1 MTSPWRSCACVFLAV
16 VGMAAFPTRL
26 VAQPT
31 IIDSGRHLLPPP
43 DKLPGQPEARID
55 IARQKPRHWDF
66 EDGTLQGFTFES
78 VMGVTGSAFHNQ
90 PTFGDNVSSKR
101 ALDTAS
107 LRLPPEPCAGLV
119 LDEASTCEFGA
130 GAQLSYLTRL
140 NADFTRLRN
149 NLATVGGSYANTP
162 FPIGKKGLYWLG
174 TAEHRP
180 SAYARATTMRL
191 AIPSHLPSAAWGNLQ
206 GERRVGRIVSPEI
219 ELQHDYFHLLVG
231 GGCTADVGVYLQH
244 RRPVLGEGAVGRG
257 DLPGL
262 PGSGGR
268 RSAPALSYVWETL
281 LDRDGRPV
289 AARGHC
295 IENMVRVSF
304 NIGNLRGTR
313 ARIMIED
320 RATGTWGHVNVDDI
334 WLTNTAPA
342 PSSRD
347 TDPVWGVADLHAHLM
362 NEKAFTA
369 YGAGGRIPEARALW
383 GSAFGPISSLGNCN
397 DTHTTNDLHFNPHQ
411 DELLGTTYT
420 LCRDVCL
427 NLLEGAGV
435 PNLPGDQLSQDGVF
449 GGYHNNSESGYPTFK
464 NWPMWYSSI
473 HQQMHWTWVERAYQ
487 GGVRLMVATVGNS
500 EVISF
505 AMVKE
510 KNLPFSSDQ
519 DALALQIPAIK
530 EFARLNSSWAQVAY
544 TPQEARRIINGGKLA
559 IVIGVEL
566 DHIMD
571 SKRCDP
577 AVGTLAHHPARE
589 YAHPGPWAS
598 QTGVDLGSGGSIATA
613 AQFIGAQTRV
623 MHTDAHPETCT
634 PSQIEARVDALY
646 REGVRHVIPVH
657 FSDSMLG
664 GYAIT
669 SDLFVASAIFGDA
682 SARMP
687 TLMTQEELTAQ
698 YGNSVRPFVPV
709 PREIYPGENSDRE
722 ERWRR
727 ALPLSFKLSEV
738 TVPIWAKL
746 APESILDGSIVPP
759 GIGRTIV
766 QHVAG
771 QCIDDP
777 VARGIAAFFSL
788 GASELSCALSPLT
801 AAAIDAVR
809 NALPYEGATDSPAM
823 VPLAL
828 DQPKRDLPFHVNAR
842 GLSGDGER
850 FVRSMMRHA
859 MMIDLQ
865 HGSER
870 TKNDILALTGPY
882 PVMAS
887 HGGVQTGLTRH
898 TENVLSRKQMRDVY
912 APPAGFTPGLVGL
925 GMQSSAALVEQI
937 REVASGGS
945 PSEAQRAVALH
956 TRGVALGSDFNGLD
970 WHAAPRFGRFAFY
983 HGTGSGNPAR
993 ERSERQRSGR
1003 HGGIGNL
1010 VNYAPYPA
1018 GTNPWASTLP
1028 ECDPACDSWS
1038 AHTATHT
1045 PLNAHQV
1052 SRDGVTTR
1060 SFDINYDGLAHYGM
1074 IPDFLQELIV
1084 LGTGAEEMGS
1094 LFRSAEALIRM
1105 WEESCFLAYQEG
1117 TTPSSLVRGCG
1128 ERRLYE

>member
-1 MTSPWRSCACVFLAV
+1 MT
-16 VGMAAFPTRL
+16 AFPTRL
-26 VAQPT
+26 VAQST
-31 IIDSGRHLLPPP
+31 IVDSERHLLPPP
-43 DKLPGQPEARID
+43 DRVPGQPEVRID
-55 IARQKPRHWDF
+55 ISRQLPRHWDF
-66 EDGTLQGFTFES
+66 EDGTLQGFTFEAVGGS
-78 VMGVTGSAFHNQ
+78 TGSAFHNQ
-90 PTFGDNVSSKR
+90 PTFGDNVSSRR
-101 ALDTAS
+101 ALNTAS
-107 LRLPPEPCAGLV
+107 LRLPPDPCAGLV
-119 LDEASTCEFGA
+119 LDEAITCEFGA
-130 GAQLSYLTRL
+130 GAQLSYLKRL

-149 NLATVGGSYANTP
+149 SLATVGGSYADAP

-180 SAYARATTMRL
+180 SAYASANTMRH
-191 AIPSHLPSAAWGNLQ
+191 AIPSHPPSAGWGALQ
-206 GERRVGRIVSPEI
+206 AERRVGRIVSPEI

-231 GGCTADVGVYLQH
+231 GGCTSDVGVYLQY
-244 RRPVLGEGAVGRG
+244 RRPVLGNGALGRD

-262 PGSGGR
+262 RGLPGTGGGR
-268 RSAPALSYVWETL
+268 RSAPALTYVWETL
-281 LDRDGRPV
+281 LDRGGQPV

-320 RATGTWGHVNVDDI
+320 RATGPWGHINVDDI
-334 WLTNTAPA
+334 WLSNTAPA

-369 YGAGGRIPEARALW
+369 YGASGRLPQARALW

-397 DTHTTNDLHFNPHQ
+397 DTHTTSDLHFSPHQ

-435 PNLPGDQLSQDGVF
+435 PDLPGDQLSQDGVF
-449 GGYHNNSESGYPTFK
+449 KGYHNNHDSGYPAFR
-464 NWPMWYSSI
+464 NWPMWYSAI

-487 GGVRLMVATVGNS
+487 GGVRLMVAAVGNS
-500 EVISF
+500 EVVSF

-510 KNLPFSSDQ
+510 KHLPFSSDQ

-530 EFARLNSSWAQVAY
+530 EFARLNASWAQIAY
-544 TPQEARRIINGGKLA
+544 TPQEARRIINSGKLA

-571 SKRCDP
+571 SKHCDP
-577 AVGTLAHHPARE
+577 GVTTLAHHTARE

-598 QTGVDLGSGGSIATA
+598 QMGVDLAAAGSIATA
-613 AQFIGAQTRV
+613 AQFIGASTRV
-623 MHTDAHPETCT
+623 MHTDAHPQTCT

-646 REGVRHVIPVH
+646 REGVRHVIPLH
-657 FSDSMLG
+657 FADSMLG

-669 SDLFVASAIFGDA
+669 GDLFVASAIFGDP
-682 SARMP
+682 SARPP
-687 TLMTQEELTAQ
+687 TLMTQDELTAQ
-698 YGNSVRPFVPV
+698 YGDSVRPFVPV
-709 PREIYPGENSDRE
+709 PREIYPGENRDRE

-727 ALPLSFKLSEV
+727 ALPLSFKLSDV
-738 TVPIWAKL
+738 TVPIWARL
-746 APESILDGSIVPP
+746 SPASILDGSIVPP

-766 QHVAG
+766 QHLAG
-771 QCIDDP
+771 QCIDDEA
-777 VARGIAAFFSL
+777 ARWFAGIVFF
-788 GASELSCALSPLT
+788 GASELSCALSTLT
-801 AAAIDAVR
+801 AAAIDAAR
-809 NALPYEGATDSPAM
+809 NTLPYEGATDTPAM

-828 DQPKRDLPFHVNAR
+828 DQAKRDLPFHVNAR

-850 FVRSMMRHA
+850 FVRSMMRRAMLIDIQHA
-859 MMIDLQ
+859 
-865 HGSER
+865 SER
-870 TKNDILALTGPY
+870 TKNGILAVTGPY

-887 HGGVQTGLTRH
+887 HGGVQTGQTRH
-898 TENVLSRKQMRDVY
+898 TENVLSRQQMRDVY
-912 APPAGFTPGLVGL
+912 APPGGFTPGIVGL
-925 GMQSSAALVEQI
+925 GMQSSSALVEQI
-937 REVASGGS
+937 TEVATGGF
-945 PSEAQRAVALH
+945 PSQAQRDVALH

-970 WHAAPRFGRFAFY
+970 WHAAPRFGQFAFY
-983 HGTGSGNPAR
+983 HGTGTGNPAR
-993 ERSERQRSGR
+993 ERSERQRFGR
-1003 HGGIGNL
+1003 YGGIGNR

-1018 GTNPWASTLP
+1018 GTNPWASTVP
-1028 ECDPACDSWS
+1028 ECDPPCRGWS
-1038 AHTATHT
+1038 ARAATHT

-1052 SRDGVTTR
+1052 TRNGVTTR

-1074 IPDFLQELIV
+1074 IPDFLQELTV
-1084 LGTGAEEMGS
+1084 LGTRAEEMGT
-1094 LFRSAEALIRM
+1094 LFRSAESLIRM

-1117 TTPSSLVRGCG
+1117 TTPASLVRGCG